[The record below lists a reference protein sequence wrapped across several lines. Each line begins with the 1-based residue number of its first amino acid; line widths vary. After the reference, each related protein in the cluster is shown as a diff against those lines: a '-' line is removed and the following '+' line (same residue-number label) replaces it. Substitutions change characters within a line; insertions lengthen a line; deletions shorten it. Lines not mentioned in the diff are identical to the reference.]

1 MRLPKTGRTS
11 IRPYAPCDS
20 STPSSWAGPRRW
32 SAQSG
37 SRWRRRSSAS
47 SRTPRRRE
55 MDSNHRYL
63 ARLVAFFVPLRAPR
77 IAAPAK
83 SWAGPGFDA
92 LRLLVRLAG
101 PYVGAGSGRAG
112 RPDETRVSSTSG
124 SSRNV
129 TPSKTRSSAA
139 GREASRLTRTEPPP
153 EGTGPNSR
161 SSANGRCPIDYVNL
175 VRLIARS

>member
-1 MRLPKTGRTS
+1 LLTLRWRELDSNFRFRALCKAGRAWLD
-11 IRPYAPCDS
+11 RS
-20 STPSSWAGPRRW
+20 SQQIRRW
-32 SAQSG
+32 
-37 SRWRRRSSAS
+37 
-47 SRTPRRRE
+47 RE
-55 MDSNHRYL
+55 MDSNHWYL

-139 GREASRLTRTEPPP
+139 GREASRLTRTEPP

-161 SSANGRCPIDYVNL
+161 SSPNGKCPIDYVNL